1 MNKLNKIFFGI
12 IIILVIVIGIITYY
26 CYYLKKSYV
35 GKENIATDTLGI
47 EKEEEEFNPR
57 DIFEVQI
64 LEDTLT
70 PLGATLR
77 VTYKELFKNNI
88 IDMNILGYS
97 LEVAKGDT
105 YEKVEP
111 ITIDLPNIEMFFNND
126 TKTFKDQVEI
136 QLDWSKYYGELPK
149 GKYTFNALVY
159 THNRLISYGSNEFE
173 IK

>member
-1 MNKLNKIFFGI
+1 MNKLNKIFLGI

-26 CYYLKKSYV
+26 CYHLKKSYV
-35 GKENIATDTLGI
+35 GQENIAKDTLGL
-47 EKEEEEFNPR
+47 EKEEEFNPG

-64 LEDTLT
+64 LEDTVT

-77 VTYKELFKNNI
+77 VTYKELFDNPVIDINI
-88 IDMNILGYS
+88 IGYA

-105 YEKVEP
+105 YEKVKS
-111 ITIDLPNIEMFFNND
+111 ITIDLPGAEMFFNND
-126 TKTFKDQVEI
+126 TKTFEDQVEI

-149 GKYTFNALVY
+149 GKYHFTALVY